1 MNSCLNLS
9 LLKPCDS
16 TIPEATM
23 PRTPCTQ
30 DDTLDGSLCSWT
42 ILQRVSQIFNILVLK
57 HIYIPRPFFS
67 FSDQPHS
74 MCPCGQKRVLKLVQ
88 NCIFTFLHIFQLIFF
103 TGHLLTWR
111 GLSLKSQVCWVM
123 AKKVLS
129 SNFFTLE
136 AAGGL
141 NQPPR
146 SFSYIFPSKGCLE
159 LSELVWHLAFCC
171 KLLSLEPSNA
181 TLKNWIQPRWME
193 WNGPLK
199 GFLNPLNG
207 PNGRP

>member
-23 PRTPCTQ
+23 PQTPCTQ

-67 FSDQPHS
+67 FSDQPRS
-74 MCPCGQKRVLKLVQ
+74 MCPCGQKRVPKSVQ
-88 NCIFTFLHIFQLIFF
+88 NCIFTHFSVDFF
-103 TGHLLTWR
+103 YWTPPNLWR

-123 AKKVLS
+123 AKKVMSCDFLT
-129 SNFFTLE
+129 F
-136 AAGGL
+136 
-141 NQPPR
+141 R
-146 SFSYIFPSKGCLE
+146 GCWRWRPQSA
-159 LSELVWHLAFCC
+159 SEVLQLYVP
-171 KLLSLEPSNA
+171 E
-181 TLKNWIQPRWME
+181 
-193 WNGPLK
+193 
-199 GFLNPLNG
+199 
-207 PNGRP
+207 